1 MNGYGTRIGNISIV
15 KYSYVKSKLRHYG
28 VKTDPGNAT
37 GT

>member
-15 KYSYVKSKLRHYG
+15 KYSYVKSNG